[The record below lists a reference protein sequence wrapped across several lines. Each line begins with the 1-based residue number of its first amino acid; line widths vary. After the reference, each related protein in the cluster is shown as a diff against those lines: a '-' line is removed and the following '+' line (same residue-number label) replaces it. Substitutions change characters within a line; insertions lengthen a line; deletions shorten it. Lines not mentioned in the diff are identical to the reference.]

1 MPSRSRTTSNDR
13 PASAPEPESVPASAD
28 RPAAPA
34 ATINLPYLSA
44 EVAIPGPGIRV
55 KAGPVNLAIPTRYL
69 YYGGLGA
76 LTIAGAVDWP
86 ITGALAAT
94 GLIISRI
101 RKPAAAEPPDTARVG
116 AQKKPSHR

>member
-13 PASAPEPESVPASAD
+13 PASAPRAES
-28 RPAAPA
+28 RPAPAEPPPAPA
-34 ATINLPYLSA
+34 ATLNLPYLSA
-44 EVAIPGPGIRV
+44 EVAIPGPGIKV

-76 LTIAGAVDWP
+76 LTVAGAVDWP

-94 GLIISRI
+94 GLIINRM
-101 RKPAAAEPPDTARVG
+101 RKPAPEQPETTRAGARK
-116 AQKKPSHR
+116 QPSKR